1 MLSCKQD
8 GSDQIYRV
16 FDPRRGTTGPELGR
30 IPQSPDRRAESLF
43 WQGDD
48 ALVLRLF
55 DLVGDGDFADVRVA
69 RLSTGQIEAAPPRG
83 VPKEPVQALVGSSD
97 SLSAAGAKLTF

>member
-1 MLSCKQD
+1 MLFCTQD
-8 GSDQIYRV
+8 GSDQLFRV
-16 FDPRRGTTGPELGR
+16 FDPRRGTTGPERGR
-30 IPQSPDRRAESLF
+30 IPLSPDRRAEPLF

-55 DLVGDGDFADVRVA
+55 DLVGDGDSADVRVA

-83 VPKEPVQALVGSSD
+83 APHEPNQSLVGSSAG
-97 SLSAAGAKLTF
+97 LSAAGAKLTF